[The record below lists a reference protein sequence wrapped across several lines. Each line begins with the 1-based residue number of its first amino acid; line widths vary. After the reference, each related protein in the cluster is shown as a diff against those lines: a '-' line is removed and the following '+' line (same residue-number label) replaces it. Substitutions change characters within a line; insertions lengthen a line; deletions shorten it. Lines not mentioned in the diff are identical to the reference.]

1 MDATALLLHCLI
13 NFCSTGLHQGEA
25 EVRQRASGF
34 PSHARRIRIDKG
46 GDHDGRQ
53 ERSRQDE
60 RRHRHAV
67 GLLGR
72 SEDVLQEERG
82 ISPGTGRKSRG
93 RGQAQQE
100 VLRPQGVGSG
110 C

>member
-1 MDATALLLHCLI
+1 MSKLTQYRLYI
-13 NFCSTGLHQGEA
+13 GLHQGEA
-25 EVRQRASGF
+25 SVRERPSGLLG
-34 PSHARRIRIDKG
+34 HARRFRIDEG

-53 ERSRQDE
+53 ERSHQNE

-72 SEDVLQEERG
+72 TQDVLQEERG
-82 ISPGTGRKSRG
+82 LSPGTGRKSRG